1 MTTEQ
6 FNKKLDEQL
15 SQISDAKFLLTS
27 VTEVHARQVKR
38 IFENGLN
45 ANGGK
50 IGSYNSKDPIYVNPL
65 DSPVTFPPKGKT
77 GETTFKSGKGH
88 KTGYFDSYKAF
99 RGAIGRSTSFVNLR
113 LTENLKFDFT
123 NSITR
128 VADGYVTGVRDRI
141 MPEADIPS
149 NDEKTKENV
158 NKVNGIIAK
167 YGAVTFMLSDEE
179 KTIFAESVKL
189 KLLDTLNN

>member
-15 SQISDAKFLLTS
+15 KQISDAKFLLTS

-38 IFENGLN
+38 IFEQGLN
-45 ANGGK
+45 GDNVK
-50 IGSYNSKDPIYVNPL
+50 IGNYNSKDPIYINP
-65 DSPVTFPPKGKT
+65 DESPKSFPTKGKN
-77 GETTFKSGKGH
+77 GETTFKNGKNH

-99 RGAIGRSTSFVNLR
+99 RQAISRETGFVNLR

-123 NSITR
+123 NSLTLSGGI
-128 VADGYVTGVRDRI
+128 YLTGT
-141 MPEADIPS
+141 
-149 NDEKTKENV
+149 KKKENSD
-158 NKVNGIIAK
+158 KVNGAVDK
-167 YGAVTFMLSDEE
+167 YGVATFQLSENE
-179 KTIFAESVKL
+179 KSIFIESVKL